1 MKALFP
7 FLTAIIISLSGCAS
21 KPFQVETQT
30 KVVKDEFYINPDV
43 FYVPSTPFPKIK
55 TNQDTAKVKQYIKD
69 ILSENITLR
78 DRLSFIK
85 SEIDKYNQR
94 EVK

>member
-7 FLTAIIISLSGCAS
+7 FLTALLILSGCAS
-21 KPFQVETQT
+21 KPFQIETQT
-30 KVVKDEFYINPDV
+30 KIVKDEFYINPDV
-43 FYVPSTPFPKIK
+43 FYVPSIPFPKIK

-78 DRLSFIK
+78 DRLAFIK
-85 SEIDKYNQR
+85 SEIEKYNQR